1 MADKYTWEN
10 VIFNPKSDEVKN
22 IISKECY
29 FGDSPAECL
38 EYANNDTNLGVL
50 EAIKIGTSYPFFRQ
64 GVTSGYGCIIQKRD
78 LSYAERAS
86 KWIEEN
92 DLKVGDYVR
101 VTRKAK
107 SNEKEW
113 SDSWSVYMDY
123 YIGKT
128 VRVDSIGKEYGTIF
142 LSLDNSLYNF
152 PYFVLEKV
160 ENPKYVP
167 FTSMEELASAYEETM
182 QGYDVYTFIDNL
194 RCNGMWIRCKE
205 DCGVYQIIGML
216 ADGVIV
222 AGFEKKKTWEE
233 LFNEFEFVNKEPCGK
248 EAYIQKSQQ

>member
-22 IISKECY
+22 IIGKECY
-29 FGDSPAECL
+29 FGDSPADCL
-38 EYANNDTNLGVL
+38 KNANKGESLGIL
-50 EAIKIGTSYPFFRQ
+50 ERVNPESIYPFRRKD
-64 GVTSGYGCIIQKRD
+64 SNNYGCVVLKREP
-78 LSYAERAS
+78 SYIELAN

-128 VRVDSIGKEYGTIF
+128 VCVDSIGKEYGTIF

-160 ENPKYVP
+160 ENPECVP
-167 FTSMEELASAYEETM
+167 FTSMEELASTYEETM
-182 QGYDVYTFIDNL
+182 QGYDIYTFIDNL
-194 RCNGMWIRCKE
+194 RCNGIWIRCKE
-205 DCGVYQIIGML
+205 DRGVYQIIGML

-233 LFNEFEFVNKEPCGK
+233 LFNEFEFLSNKPCGK
-248 EAYIQKSQQ
+248 EEE

>member
-1 MADKYTWEN
+1 MADQYTWEN
-10 VIFNPKSDEVKN
+10 VIFNPKSDEAEN
-22 IISKECY
+22 IIGKECY
-29 FGDSPAECL
+29 FGDSPADCL
-38 EYANNDTNLGVL
+38 KNANKGESLGIL
-50 EAIKIGTSYPFFRQ
+50 ERVNPESIYPFRRKD
-64 GVTSGYGCIIQKRD
+64 SNNYGCVVLKREP
-78 LSYAERAS
+78 SYIELAN

-128 VRVDSIGKEYGTIF
+128 VCVDSIGKEYGTIF

-160 ENPKYVP
+160 ENPKCVP
-167 FTSMEELASAYEETM
+167 FTSMEELASTYEETM
-182 QGYDVYTFIDNL
+182 QGYDIYTFIDNL

-205 DCGVYQIIGML
+205 DRDVYQIVGML

-248 EAYIQKSQQ
+248 RAYTQKSQQ

>member
-10 VIFNPKSDEVKN
+10 VIFNPKSDEVEN
-22 IISKECY
+22 IIGKECY

-38 EYANNDTNLGVL
+38 KNANKGESLGIL
-50 EAIKIGTSYPFFRQ
+50 ERVNPESIYPFRKKD
-64 GVTSGYGCIIQKRD
+64 SNNYGCVVLKREP
-78 LSYAERAS
+78 SYIELAN

-128 VRVDSIGKEYGTIF
+128 VCVDSIGKEYGTIF

-160 ENPKYVP
+160 ENPKCVS
-167 FTSMEELASAYEETM
+167 FTSMEELASTYEETM
-182 QGYDVYTFIDNL
+182 QGYDIYTFIDNL

-205 DCGVYQIIGML
+205 DCGVYQIVGMS

-248 EAYIQKSQQ
+248 RAYTQKSQQ

>member
-10 VIFNPKSDEVKN
+10 IIFNPETEEIKTFVG
-22 IISKECY
+22 KECY

-38 EYANNDTNLGVL
+38 KNANDDTDLGVL
-50 EAIKIGTSYPFFRQ
+50 EDIKIGTIYPFFKQ
-64 GVTSGYGCIIQKRD
+64 GIGSGYGCIIQKRD

-113 SDSWSVYMDY
+113 SDSWSVFMDY

-128 VRVDSIGKEYGTIF
+128 VCVDSIGKEYGTIF

-160 ENPKYVP
+160 ENPKCVP
-167 FTSMEELASAYEETM
+167 FSNMEELASTYEETM
-182 QGYDVYTFIDNL
+182 QGYDIYTFIDNL

-205 DCGVYQIIGML
+205 DRGVYQIIGML

-248 EAYIQKSQQ
+248 RAYTQKSQQ

>member
-1 MADKYTWEN
+1 MADMYTWEN
-10 VIFNPKSDEVKN
+10 VIFVPTSEAAASAVGKV
-22 IISKECY
+22 CF
-29 FGDSPAECL
+29 FGDSPADCL
-38 EYANNDTNLGVL
+38 KNANKGESLGVL
-50 EAIKIGTSYPFFRQ
+50 ESVNPESIYPFHRQ
-64 GVTSGYGCIIQKRD
+64 GSNNFGCVVQKREP
-78 LSYAERAS
+78 SYAELAS

-128 VRVDSIGKEYGTIF
+128 VCVDSIGKEYGTIF

-160 ENPKYVP
+160 ENPKCVP
-167 FTSMEELASAYEETM
+167 FTSMEELASTYEETM
-182 QGYDVYTFIDNL
+182 QGYDIYTFIDNL

-205 DCGVYQIIGML
+205 DCGVYQIIGMS

-233 LFNEFEFVNKEPCGK
+233 LFNKFEFLNKEPCGK
-248 EAYIQKSQQ
+248 EAYTQKSQQ

>member
-22 IISKECY
+22 IIGKECY
-29 FGDSPAECL
+29 FGDSPADCL
-38 EYANNDTNLGVL
+38 KNANKGESLGIL
-50 EAIKIGTSYPFFRQ
+50 ERVNPESIYPFRRKD
-64 GVTSGYGCIIQKRD
+64 SNNYGCVVLKREP
-78 LSYAERAS
+78 SYIELAN

-128 VRVDSIGKEYGTIF
+128 VCVDSIGKEYGTIF

-167 FTSMEELASAYEETM
+167 FTSMEELASTYEETM
-182 QGYDVYTFIDNL
+182 QGYDIYTFIDNL

-205 DCGVYQIIGML
+205 DCGVYQIVGML

-248 EAYIQKSQQ
+248 RAYTQKSQQ

>member
-10 VIFNPKSDEVKN
+10 IIFNPKLDEVKN
-22 IISKECY
+22 IIGKECY
-29 FGDSPAECL
+29 FGDSPADCL
-38 EYANNDTNLGVL
+38 KNANEGESLGIL
-50 EAIKIGTSYPFFRQ
+50 ERVNPESIYPFRKKD
-64 GVTSGYGCIIQKRD
+64 SNNYGCVVLKREP
-78 LSYAERAS
+78 SYIELAN
-86 KWIEEN
+86 KWIEDN

-107 SNEKEW
+107 SNEKGW

-128 VRVDSIGKEYGTIF
+128 VCVDIIGKEYGTIF

-160 ENPKYVP
+160 ENPKCVP
-167 FTSMEELASAYEETM
+167 FTSMEELASTYEETM
-182 QGYDVYTFIDNL
+182 QGYDIYTFVDNL

-205 DCGVYQIIGML
+205 DCGVYQITGML

-233 LFNEFEFVNKEPCGK
+233 LFNEFEFLNKEPCGK
-248 EAYIQKSQQ
+248 IEE

>member
-1 MADKYTWEN
+1 MADMYTWEN
-10 VIFNPKSDEVKN
+10 VIFVPTSEAAASAVGKV
-22 IISKECY
+22 CF
-29 FGDSPAECL
+29 FGDSPADCL
-38 EYANNDTNLGVL
+38 KNANKGESLGVL
-50 EAIKIGTSYPFFRQ
+50 ESVNPESIYPFRRQ
-64 GVTSGYGCIIQKRD
+64 GSNNYGCVVQKREP
-78 LSYAERAS
+78 SYAERAS
-86 KWIEEN
+86 KWIEDN

-128 VRVDSIGKEYGTIF
+128 VCVDSIGKEYGTIF

-167 FTSMEELASAYEETM
+167 FTSMEELASTYEETM

-194 RCNGMWIRCKE
+194 RCNGMWIRRKE
-205 DCGVYQIIGML
+205 DRGVYQIIGML

-233 LFNEFEFVNKEPCGK
+233 LFNEFEFVNNEPCGK
-248 EAYIQKSQQ
+248 EAYTQESQQ

>member
-1 MADKYTWEN
+1 MADRYTWEN
-10 VIFNPKSDEVKN
+10 VIFNPKSDEVEN

-38 EYANNDTNLGVL
+38 KRANTDMCMGTL
-50 EAIKIGTSYPFFRQ
+50 ESINPESIYPFHRKN
-64 GVTSGYGCIIQKRD
+64 GDDYGCIIQKRD

-128 VRVDSIGKEYGTIF
+128 VCVDSIGKEYGTIF

-160 ENPKYVP
+160 ENPKCVP
-167 FTSMEELASAYEETM
+167 FTSMEELASTYEETM
-182 QGYDVYTFIDNL
+182 QGYDIYTFIDNL

-205 DCGVYQIIGML
+205 DHGVYQIVGMS

-233 LFNEFEFVNKEPCGK
+233 LFNEFEFLNKKPCGK
-248 EAYIQKSQQ
+248 EAYTQKSQQ

>member
-22 IISKECY
+22 IIGKECY
-29 FGDSPAECL
+29 FGDSPADCL
-38 EYANNDTNLGVL
+38 KNANKGESLGIL
-50 EAIKIGTSYPFFRQ
+50 ERVNPESIYPFRRKD
-64 GVTSGYGCIIQKRD
+64 SNNYGCVVLKREP
-78 LSYAERAS
+78 SYIELAN
-86 KWIEEN
+86 KWIEDN

-128 VRVDSIGKEYGTIF
+128 VCVDSIGKEYGTIF

-160 ENPKYVP
+160 ENPECVP
-167 FTSMEELASAYEETM
+167 FTSMEELASIYEETM
-182 QGYDVYTFIDNL
+182 QGYDIYTFIDNL

-205 DCGVYQIIGML
+205 DRGVYQIVGML

-233 LFNEFEFVNKEPCGK
+233 LFNEFEFVNNEPCGK
-248 EAYIQKSQQ
+248 RAYAQKSQQ

>member
-10 VIFNPKSDEVKN
+10 VIFNPKSDEVGN
-22 IISKECY
+22 IIGKECY
-29 FGDSPAECL
+29 FGDSPADCL
-38 EYANNDTNLGVL
+38 KNANKGESLGIL
-50 EAIKIGTSYPFFRQ
+50 ERVNPESIYPFRRKD
-64 GVTSGYGCIIQKRD
+64 SNNYGCVVLKREP
-78 LSYAERAS
+78 SYIELAN

-128 VRVDSIGKEYGTIF
+128 VCVDSIGKEYGTIF

-160 ENPKYVP
+160 ENPECVP
-167 FTSMEELASAYEETM
+167 FTSMEELASIYEDTM
-182 QGYDVYTFIDNL
+182 QGYDIYTFIDNL

-205 DCGVYQIIGML
+205 DCGVYQIVGMS

-248 EAYIQKSQQ
+248 RAYTQESQQ